1 VREQLRVRARR
12 HRPIVRWRDDP
23 GLLSVRRRALRDRE
37 GSGPFEL
44 WHCRRCRK
52 SSGSAWAACDAENP
66 ASARVLEKAG
76 LAPRGRYERDVVRP
90 KLGPTPRPSL
100 YFSRER

>member
-1 VREQLRVRARR
+1 MIPGSCLCGGVRFAIAKAV
-12 HRPIVRWRDDP
+12 
-23 GLLSVRRRALRDRE
+23 
-37 GSGPFEL
+37 GPFEL
-44 WHCRRCRK
+44 CHCRRCRK
-52 SSGSAWAACDAENP
+52 SSGSAWAACDAGNP